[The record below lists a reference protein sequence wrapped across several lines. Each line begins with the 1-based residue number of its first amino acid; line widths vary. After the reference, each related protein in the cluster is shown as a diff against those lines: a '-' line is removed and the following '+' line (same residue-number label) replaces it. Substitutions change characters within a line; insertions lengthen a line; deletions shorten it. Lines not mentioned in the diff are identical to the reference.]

1 MKIKSKTTAYV
12 ISSIAIFL
20 VSSIWLRIIEEERIG
35 VYLGV
40 LLITIFS
47 SGYIINPKIKYRF
60 IIDMAIIIFFLL
72 IMRLEIVYFLTS

>member
-1 MKIKSKTTAYV
+1 MKIKSKTTAYM

-20 VSSIWLRIIEEERIG
+20 VSSFWLRIIKEKRIG

-60 IIDMAIIIFFLL
+60 IMDIIIILLFLL